1 MYIVVTG
8 KADITVV
15 GSNYTALVLVTAYDD
30 PGENTPIG
38 STTLTITGPLTDTV
52 AQIKTKGVAA
62 VAAWKTN
69 IQAVN
74 AMALKFEKI
83 IGAQV

>member
-1 MYIVVTG
+1 MYVAVTG
-8 KADITVV
+8 PAQITVE
-15 GSNYTALVLVTAYDD
+15 GSNYTALVPVTAYDD

-38 STTLTITGPLTDTV
+38 STNLTITGPLTDTI

-62 VAAWKTN
+62 VAAWKVN

-74 AMALKFEKI
+74 TMAQKFAQI